1 MWNGT
6 FKLMKS
12 FISKGEEM
20 TKQKPKYKY
29 LKVLQGYYSPSY
41 GWEDLV
47 EAEIKNEEEMR
58 DFRQDIKDYEENEP
72 YPHRVIKRRVLNEDQ
87 RD

>member
-1 MWNGT
+1 
-6 FKLMKS
+6 
-12 FISKGEEM
+12 M

-29 LKVLQGYYSPSY
+29 LKVLQGYYSAHC

-47 EAEIKNEEEMR
+47 EAEIKNKEEMKE
-58 DFRQDIKDYEENEP
+58 FRQNIKDYEENET

-87 RD
+87 ED